1 MSDTM
6 LHEPDYWGSFTL
18 IGSIDDIQNIDKSKE
33 YFLGDIIYSK
43 ANRASY
49 VYTNNGEFVRL
60 ESTCN
65 DTDSSTLKMKPHP
78 TNCVNCGA
86 VLKDY
91 RCEYCGTVNIDT
103 YQ

>member
-6 LHEPDYWGSFTL
+6 LDTL
-18 IGSIDDIQNIDKSKE
+18 RLNSVFKFIGHVDDIQNIDKNAEFSV
-33 YFLGDIIYSK
+33 GDIMYSE
-43 ANRASY
+43 ADRAPY
-49 VYTNNGEFVRL
+49 VYTDNGEFVRL
-60 ESTCN
+60 ESTCS
-65 DTDSSTLKMKPHP
+65 DTDSSTVKMKPHP
-78 TNCVNCGA
+78 TNYVNCGA